1 MKIQS
6 LLDNV
11 NNQFKQNLQDFCKNS
26 DTSKLT
32 EGLAEKFIQTM
43 RTTVSQI
50 GTGAIKE
57 FIESFEK
64 TQDYIVED
72 GVIYRYKYT
81 GPRDYVTIL
90 GKVSINRSVYQADR
104 GGKTIA
110 PLDRHWGME
119 DEFATQD
126 VRESVIFL
134 SAHETPEATVKFY
147 EKSSL
152 FTLHASTVKRIV
164 YIAGDFFLKNK
175 NSLVEEIHKK
185 EAIPS
190 QYDTFVASMD
200 GVNVLLNEKGVKQG
214 RPTERPDK
222 KEDEKVEHCAHKNAM
237 CGSISFYNNGDGTKK
252 NPAKRLIGKYV
263 SKMPE
268 DKATTFK
275 SDFENEII
283 QLLDSK
289 RDKPVKKVMLCDG
302 HIGIW
307 YYVEH
312 SPLYKDFEFLIDFY
326 HTTEHLSRAAEAIF
340 GKSNKDGKKWYRK
353 WYKKL
358 QEEDG
363 ASKSLLRSIENY
375 YNSYEYTKSI
385 REDLKKERTFFRR
398 NKNKMDYHRFLA
410 AGMPIGSGPVEAACK
425 SLVKQRMCRS
435 GMRWSRKKGDNI
447 LQFRTLIKSDR
458 WDVCW
463 DWYKKHRNAA

>member
-11 NNQFKQNLQDFCKNS
+11 NIQFKQNLQEFCKNS
-26 DTSKLT
+26 DTSQLT
-32 EGLAEKFIQTM
+32 EGLAEKFIQTVKS
-43 RTTVSQI
+43 TVSQI

-64 TQDYIVED
+64 IQDYIVED

-90 GKVSINRSVYQADR
+90 GNVSVNRGVYQADR

-119 DEFATQD
+119 DEFATQE

-134 SAHETPEATVKFY
+134 SAHETPEAIVKFY

-152 FTLHASTVKRIV
+152 FNLHASTIKRIV
-164 YIAGDFFLKNK
+164 YAVGDYFLENK
-175 NSLVEEIHKK
+175 DSLVEEIHNK
-185 EAIPS
+185 ETIPS
-190 QYDTFVASMD
+190 QYDTLVASMD
-200 GVNVLLNEKGVKQG
+200 GVNILLNEKGVKQG
-214 RPTERPDK
+214 RPLERPDK
-222 KEDEKVEHCAHKNAM
+222 KDNENVEHCAHKNAM
-237 CGSISFYNNGDGTKK
+237 CGSISFYKNGDGTKK
-252 NPAKRLIGKYV
+252 NRAKRLIGKYV

-268 DKATTFK
+268 ERATTFK

-283 QLLDSK
+283 QFLNCK
-289 RDKPVKKVMLCDG
+289 RDQPIKKVMLCDG
-302 HIGIW
+302 HLGIW
-307 YYVEH
+307 NYVEN
-312 SPLYKDFEFLIDFY
+312 SPIYEGFEFLIDFY

-340 GKSNKDGKKWYRK
+340 GKSNQAGKKWYWK

-363 ASKSLLRSIENY
+363 AARSLLRSIENY
-375 YNSYEYTKSI
+375 YGSYVYTKSI
-385 REDLKKERTFFRR
+385 KEDLKKERTFFRR

-458 WDVCW
+458 WDICW
-463 DWYKKHRNAA
+463 DWYKKHRKVA